1 MERKK
6 IKEKKKKGS
15 KKERKYKF
23 YYFYIPL
30 SAFIYSD
37 RKARFKKK
45 KGNCR
50 ENILRTV
57 L

>member
-23 YYFYIPL
+23 DYFYIPL

-37 RKARFKKK
+37 RKARFKNKK
-45 KGNCR
+45 W
-50 ENILRTV
+50 EL
-57 L
+57 